1 MGIAELKNQFMNYV
15 FSDDD
20 PKKNVER
27 YIELCKYACL
37 VQVTPATVAALDAV
51 SFEMRKSDTREHR
64 ARLFTLME
72 TIHEKRQS
80 YYEKAI
86 QEFQGNPGIIT
97 EPFYSVES
105 DALSY
110 INTTIIV
117 PMGSP
122 AVDGAQPKNE
132 ADLTKKRWELLCAEN
147 GIPQDTD
154 VREYA
159 IRGPMLRQQA
169 YLRAHPELREA
180 AAAIR
185 EPLTWW

>member
-27 YIELCKYACL
+27 YIDLCKYACL

-86 QEFQGNPGIIT
+86 QEFQ
-97 EPFYSVES
+97 
-105 DALSY
+105 
-110 INTTIIV
+110 
-117 PMGSP
+117 
-122 AVDGAQPKNE
+122 
-132 ADLTKKRWELLCAEN
+132 
-147 GIPQDTD
+147 
-154 VREYA
+154 
-159 IRGPMLRQQA
+159 
-169 YLRAHPELREA
+169 
-180 AAAIR
+180 
-185 EPLTWW
+185 